1 MSGSTDKIVIIGV
14 QIEELTIVTIHNYW
28 YTPDPGL
35 ASSVL
40 GWIFMTWRGAGHEYI
55 RGQTAVW
62 EWGHGGNDRHHTQ
75 LQHDINLVLLP
86 STCNYLDFAIGSKS
100 KRERKSQVSTSSI
113 FKSLDLARKY
123 EPDSDRIWRKSMN
136 RCWWWLLAGL
146 LVRSLELQYS
156 NLGN

>member
-1 MSGSTDKIVIIGV
+1 
-14 QIEELTIVTIHNYW
+14 
-28 YTPDPGL
+28 
-35 ASSVL
+35 
-40 GWIFMTWRGAGHEYI
+40 MTWRGAGHEYI

-123 EPDSDRIWRKSMN
+123 EPDSDRIWRKYEP
-136 RCWWWLLAGL
+136 L
-146 LVRSLELQYS
+146 LVVAAGCWLGCWCDPLSSNIQTSATNHHHYYETTPPIQQHNTAHTTTQHRSY
-156 NLGN
+156 NNATTI